1 MRQQAC
7 RLFAENLKLSASRMP
22 ATHRPFG
29 LARPAL
35 SDLSIPDSEPER
47 VEMRVKIGTSS
58 RALKNLDVI
67 EILDSDSEPSGSDS
81 LPAVNLAST
90 NDHPPAHLATA
101 PQSPAPLPN
110 FNEDD
115 GDGPSPAPVRTLDL
129 AHFAFPGNPS
139 SSRLPSRTNSV
150 RDIPSANE
158 PTKKAATRPKKATLE
173 LSSEFTDKDMD
184 KVLKCI
190 SCDAR
195 WTARKSATQK
205 VQHMRACCKKAKLSQ
220 ETIDILLRQAIQAST
235 PAAPVAD
242 PPAAS
247 PTLFT
252 DFHPPEPK
260 KRKARPQKAQSTV
273 TGVLESRKEILQ
285 RAQIFFQ
292 DPESPEAHRSVPEP
306 PPTQQFGRSKLGA
319 AQRTTSLFGDHDPIS
334 EQELSD
340 PSPTKKKGQP
350 RFFPSPGHSTDLE
363 TIELAPALAAV
374 SLRGEPSRVG
384 GSTLPGRKSPSAKK
398 KVAKARA
405 PRTKAVYDIAWEE
418 KLRGKILDDK
428 DLYLRILRLEP
439 ILLDVFIALVS
450 EPGEGKP
457 TSKLKKSLSSYLD
470 KEGIVFYTLER
481 WR

>member
-1 MRQQAC
+1 
-7 RLFAENLKLSASRMP
+7 MP

-58 RALKNLDVI
+58 RALKDLDVI

-81 LPAVNLAST
+81 LPA
-90 NDHPPAHLATA
+90 
-101 PQSPAPLPN
+101 
-110 FNEDD
+110 
-115 GDGPSPAPVRTLDL
+115 
-129 AHFAFPGNPS
+129 
-139 SSRLPSRTNSV
+139 
-150 RDIPSANE
+150 ANE

-247 PTLFT
+247 PYPL
-252 DFHPPEPK
+252 HRLPPPRAKEK
-260 KRKARPQKAQSTV
+260 KSPT
-273 TGVLESRKEILQ
+273 T
-285 RAQIFFQ
+285 
-292 DPESPEAHRSVPEP
+292 ESPETLNLLKLIEVCQNPHRPSSSVVANWELHSG
-306 PPTQQFGRSKLGA
+306 QLL
-319 AQRTTSLFGDHDPIS
+319 SLATMILVS
-334 EQELSD
+334 EEELSD